1 MEYCLPSTEVNNVRE
16 KQEITFKL
24 NSLAG
29 LMCLLLCATGFCGV
43 CISHCTIEVQ
53 RYLVP
58 PFFGPG
64 RTKVVLLVVLGGA
77 VRGSVLGFGVVVA
90 EQYWVIV
97 CNHLNIKVF
106 LLVANF
112 LWISKHVRVEWRCD
126 VFDQRD
132 IWDIFLDLGYF
143 LDLGIILENFFGFPN
158 MCG

>member
-1 MEYCLPSTEVNNVRE
+1 MSE
-16 KQEITFKL
+16 KKHEITFKL

-53 RYLVP
+53 KYLVP

-106 LLVANF
+106 LLVDNF
-112 LWISKHVRVEWRCD
+112 LWISEHVRVEWRCD
-126 VFDQRD
+126 VFGPRD

-143 LDLGIILENFFGFPN
+143 LHLGII
-158 MCG
+158 

>member
-1 MEYCLPSTEVNNVRE
+1 MSE
-16 KQEITFKL
+16 KKHEITFKL

-53 RYLVP
+53 KYLVP

-90 EQYWVIV
+90 EQYWVTLCAIIFK
-97 CNHLNIKVF
+97 HKS
-106 LLVANF
+106 
-112 LWISKHVRVEWRCD
+112 ISSCGE
-126 VFDQRD
+126 FS
-132 IWDIFLDLGYF
+132 LDF
-143 LDLGIILENFFGFPN
+143 RT
-158 MCG
+158 

>member
-1 MEYCLPSTEVNNVRE
+1 MQLVSV
-16 KQEITFKL
+16 
-24 NSLAG
+24 
-29 LMCLLLCATGFCGV
+29 V
-43 CISHCTIEVQ
+43 CISHGTIEVQ

-97 CNHLNIKVF
+97 CNHLNIKAF
-106 LLVANF
+106 LLVENF
-112 LWISKHVRVEWRCD
+112 LWISEHEWWCD
-126 VFDQRD
+126 VFGPRD

-143 LDLGIILENFFGFPN
+143 FGFGNYFGEFLWVSEHVRVEWWCDVFGPRDIRGLYN
-158 MCG
+158 ANHDGQRQ

>member
-1 MEYCLPSTEVNNVRE
+1 
-16 KQEITFKL
+16 
-24 NSLAG
+24 
-29 LMCLLLCATGFCGV
+29 MCLLLCATGFCGV

-106 LLVANF
+106 ILVANF
-112 LWISKHVRVEWRCD
+112 LWISEHVRVEWRCD
-126 VFDQRD
+126 VFGPRD

-143 LDLGIILENFFGFPN
+143 FGFGIFFGIWDLF
-158 MCG
+158 